1 VHIDDRI
8 GLADVLKGQVGVAQ
22 ALKQTDI
29 RNLSLLTAGM
39 WAANPTELL
48 GSPAM
53 TKVLSELQERSDVII
68 IDVASVLSVA
78 DAVTLAPNVDAILL
92 VVESGSTTRQN
103 LEQACQQLQQINAKL
118 MGTVL
123 TNFDTEK
130 APHYP

>member
-1 VHIDDRI
+1 VD
-8 GLADVLKGQVGVAQ
+8 VAQ

-53 TKVLSELQERSDVII
+53 TKVLRELQDRSDVII

-123 TNFDTEK
+123 TNFDTQK
-130 APHYP
+130 APHSA